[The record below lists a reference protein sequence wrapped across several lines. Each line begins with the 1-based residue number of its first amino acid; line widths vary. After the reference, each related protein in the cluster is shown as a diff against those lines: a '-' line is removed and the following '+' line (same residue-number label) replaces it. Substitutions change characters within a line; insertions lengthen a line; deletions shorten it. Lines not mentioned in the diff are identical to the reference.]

1 MPTVDGRRYA
11 DEPEPQWQGDR
22 DWLAPT
28 TPADDARAV
37 SRPRRA
43 SDPLT
48 DPTGYSDHWNVPR
61 VKAPETPVPEVSAQ
75 PEVRSR
81 RGYEYDAVTGRGLEA
96 LPVVTPASAPA
107 VATPDPAPGAGL
119 TAAYPLTGDIPRYR
133 TEALDRSALRR
144 PPADPPAVIPALAV
158 PAPAAP
164 AQAAPAQATP
174 LITPS
179 AAAPPDPALE
189 PGAHHAYPAGLE
201 PGAHHTYPAD
211 GYPGDHAVAV
221 DHQFPVA
228 PGGERVYTTRRPIL
242 AVPIALVVVLLEFPA
257 LRLLLDGVTGGV
269 TAAGNLVSGLAL
281 ALSLPLT
288 GFGLYA
294 LFTTGRAA
302 DHRTWWRPPLAH
314 LPLGLVLLVAAAVAV
329 R

>member
-1 MPTVDGRRYA
+1 MDGRRYA

-22 DWLAPT
+22 DWTA
-28 TPADDARAV
+28 PADDPRAV
-37 SRPRRA
+37 TRPRRA

-48 DPTGYSDHWNVPR
+48 DPTGYSDHWNALRVPT
-61 VKAPETPVPEVSAQ
+61 PETPAPEVPAQ

-96 LPVVTPASAPA
+96 LPVVTPPAPEEPPA
-107 VATPDPAPGAGL
+107 VAGL

-133 TEALDRSALRR
+133 TEALDRAALRR
-144 PPADPPAVIPALAV
+144 PPADPSAASIPPQVTVPPQVAV
-158 PAPAAP
+158 PQQVTVPP
-164 AQAAPAQATP
+164 Q
-174 LITPS
+174 
-179 AAAPPDPALE
+179 AAAPPAE
-189 PGAHHAYPAGLE
+189 VETGAHHAFPAE
-201 PGAHHTYPAD
+201 PAF
-211 GYPGDHAVAV
+211 V
-221 DHQFPVA
+221 

-242 AVPIALVVVLLEFPA
+242 AVPIGLVVVLLEFPA
-257 LRLLLDGVTGGV
+257 LRLLLDGFTGGV
-269 TAAGNLVSGLAL
+269 AAAGNLVSGLAL

-314 LPLGLVLLVAAAVAV
+314 LPLGLILLVAAAVAA